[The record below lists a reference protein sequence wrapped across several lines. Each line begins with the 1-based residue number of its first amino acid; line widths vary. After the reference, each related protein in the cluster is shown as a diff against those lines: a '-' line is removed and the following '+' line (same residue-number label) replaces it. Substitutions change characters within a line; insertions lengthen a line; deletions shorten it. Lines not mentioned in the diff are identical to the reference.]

1 MIRRPAAVCPMPITL
16 NKLTI
21 SVDDALTGYPQRSFT
36 LGMNYT
42 VGIRNARTHWRRL
55 TDGNVSRL
63 YPVRRA
69 GKHGAD
75 NRLAHLVCTT
85 PSPPAYRMTI
95 KHSVRRTPAALCAQR
110 QGCGPNLRLA
120 GIGSQPPRYLSRV
133 GGVLPQQDDPKRL
146 RDNTVA

>member
-1 MIRRPAAVCPMPITL
+1 MP
-16 NKLTI
+16 KLTI
-21 SVDDALTGYPQRSFT
+21 SVDGALADYPQRSFT

-42 VGIRNARTHWRRL
+42 VGIRNARTHRRRL
-55 TDGNVSRL
+55 TDGDVCRL
-63 YPVRRA
+63 YPVLRA

-75 NRLAHLVCTT
+75 KPTRSSRLHN
-85 PSPPAYRMTI
+85 PIPPAYRTTI

-110 QGCGPNLRLA
+110 QGYGPNLRLA